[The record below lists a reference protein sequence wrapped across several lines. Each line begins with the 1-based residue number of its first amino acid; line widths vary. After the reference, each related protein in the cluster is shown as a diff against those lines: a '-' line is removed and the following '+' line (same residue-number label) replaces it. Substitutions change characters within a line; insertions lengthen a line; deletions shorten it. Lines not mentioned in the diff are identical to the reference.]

1 MLVRS
6 ISGSQHLAA
15 FYTVKEG
22 LAVTAETLKAAQRES
37 LPLYMVPD
45 VWKELPEM
53 PQTPGG
59 KTDFGAL
66 QREPVEYVR
75 NYRAPSG
82 RTGGGHCGSFRESAG
97 GLPGGSGGFLL

>member
-1 MLVRS
+1 GRNDSQVKLRGLRLELSEIENRIREQPAVGAVHVLVRS

-22 LAVTAETLKAAQRES
+22 LAVTAETLKAALRES

-66 QREPVEYVR
+66 QREP
-75 NYRAPSG
+75 
-82 RTGGGHCGSFRESAG
+82 
-97 GLPGGSGGFLL
+97 